1 MTARQLA
8 GMQLSEFTRSLR
20 KLTLR
25 WQIEACERDLVLTQ
39 REVREKLI
47 AARHLTKELINLRSQ
62 VTSL

>member
-25 WQIEACERDLVLTQ
+25 WQIQACERDLMLTN

-47 AARHLTKELINLRSQ
+47 ASRHLTKNLINLRAQ
-62 VTSL
+62 AQSL